1 MREVSFVL
9 PEQSKQ
15 DKMREY
21 NKKYREQH
29 SGIVHCKCGGVFKEI
44 SKYTHAKT
52 KKHSAGILNGRT
64 FDGGRTDDIGG
75 RNGVAGVSGVEVNTG
90 EKTDF

>member
-15 DKMREY
+15 DKMKEY
-21 NKKYREQH
+21 NRKYRLEH

-52 KKHSAGILNGRT
+52 KKHSAGIGNGPT
-64 FDGGRTDDIGG
+64 VGDGRSDDIRSSTGIDS
-75 RNGVAGVSGVEVNTG
+75 VSGSEIITG
-90 EKTDF
+90 